1 MSVRRRVIHEFCN
14 MFLRGEMKSQ
24 HGYVYKSDKRPL
36 YLMDTGIPAMK
47 EYIEGVGTEMFIMRP
62 ADLSYVL
69 AFLDFVLNVSKNV
82 DEISIDHYALWATNV
97 LVETSFD
104 PSPYVP
110 KSSINIGT
118 IFTSVVTLYVLF
130 SLIKMIA

>member
-1 MSVRRRVIHEFCN
+1 MSVRRRAIHEFCN

-47 EYIEGVGTEMFIMRP
+47 EHIEGVGTEMFIMRP

-69 AFLDFVLNVSKNV
+69 AFLDFVLNPIPQDPVHTLPGHP
-82 DEISIDHYALWATNV
+82 DHAHPVQTTQTEKLLFLQKYYSGLEV
-97 LVETSFD
+97 LKQ
-104 PSPYVP
+104 VP
-110 KSSINIGT
+110 
-118 IFTSVVTLYVLF
+118 VPLVYH
-130 SLIKMIA
+130 